1 MKYVN
6 SLAINE
12 LSLIKV
18 TKYLSSS
25 PSENVWDEGH
35 GKGGRDWE
43 DPEELF
49 TSVRTRKLTEIV
61 TVEVFVGR

>member
-35 GKGGRDWE
+35 GKGGGIGKT
-43 DPEELF
+43 PKNSLP
-49 TSVRTRKLTEIV
+49 V
-61 TVEVFVGR
+61 